1 MPVRILNRFVVEIGV
16 CGPRAAGGLLGMPDY
31 RLYCLGG
38 TGHIE
43 TAHEIIAGN
52 DEDAIMIAR
61 AKKLTVKCELWERG
75 RLVAK
80 IPAHKA

>member
-1 MPVRILNRFVVEIGV
+1 
-16 CGPRAAGGLLGMPDY
+16 MPDY

>member
-1 MPVRILNRFVVEIGV
+1 
-16 CGPRAAGGLLGMPDY
+16 MPDY

-43 TAHEIIAGN
+43 TAHDIIAGN

-61 AKKLTVKCELWERG
+61 SKKLTVKRELWERG
-75 RLVAK
+75 LLVVK
-80 IPAHKA
+80 IPAHKAQSRPSGLSRFGIVSRQHTACG